1 MPLIDDL
8 KTKKTNKF
16 VKKPYRPWQSED
28 LDNNSSNNYETPS
41 SSGIVKTKTAEKNKI
56 VSDNKE
62 ITKNNLLST
71 EKIKNETSK
80 EEDSITHKSEILD
93 NLITKD
99 LEKFYRGLYGA
110 KKIVLQSILDDMSY
124 NEDGF
129 GFSHPIFYNEFSLSI
144 KIPVNSIKG
153 ALQKLKQAGIL
164 EIYDSKPGRGGYCC
178 YKIREDIIM
187 FFKNKSKSG

>member
-16 VKKPYRPWQSED
+16 VKKPYRPWQSDD
-28 LDNNSSNNYETPS
+28 LVNNSLKNSES
-41 SSGIVKTKTAEKNKI
+41 SSSPDIIETKIAEKNKV

-62 ITKNNLLST
+62 ITKTNLLSN
-71 EKIKNETSK
+71 EKVKNRTSK
-80 EEDSITHKSEILD
+80 KEDIITHKSGNLD
-93 NLITKD
+93 NIVAKD
-99 LEKFYRGLYGA
+99 LDKFYRGLYGA
-110 KKIVLQSILDDMSY
+110 QKIVLQSILDDMSH

-129 GFSHPIFYNEFSLSI
+129 GFSHPLFYNEFSLSI

-153 ALQKLKQAGIL
+153 AIQKLKQAGIL
-164 EIYDSKPGRGGYCC
+164 EIYDSKPGRGGYGC

-187 FFKNKSKSG
+187 FFKNKQKS